1 MTDPYHPRMFN
12 SFQVT
17 RIPGWALLLI
27 AIAAGALGIGVFLLS
42 ASILLVV
49 TPFIVVSALILQ
61 WRIRRALRRAEREAA
76 ETSIEAEYR
85 IIETRKER

>member
-1 MTDPYHPRMFN
+1 M
-12 SFQVT
+12 
-17 RIPGWALLLI
+17 
-27 AIAAGALGIGVFLLS
+27 AGALGIGVFLLS

-61 WRIRRALRRAEREAA
+61 WRIRRALRQAEREAG

-85 IIETRKER
+85 IIETRKDL

>member
-1 MTDPYHPRMFN
+1 MTDPYHSRTIN
-12 SFQVT
+12 SFRVT
-17 RIPGWALLLI
+17 KIPSWALLLV
-27 AIAAGALGIGVFLLS
+27 AIMAGALGIGVFLLS

-61 WRIRRALRRAEREAA
+61 WRIRRALRQAEREAG

-85 IIETRKER
+85 IIETRKDL

>member
-1 MTDPYHPRMFN
+1 
-12 SFQVT
+12 
-17 RIPGWALLLI
+17 
-27 AIAAGALGIGVFLLS
+27 VFLLS